1 MNTATRSR
9 RTRLLRG
16 ARPVVAVAA
25 LLAAAGPTSADSLKT
40 LKGVPVPLPP
50 NLGTF
55 VKDRTAAI
63 QLGKALFWD
72 AQTGGTGAQA
82 CATCHFQAGADTR
95 TRNTVNPGANGVF
108 NSVAGADA
116 FIVPGIFP
124 INTGDVVGSQGLIKM
139 SFNAITGG
147 AVDNCTVLADPIF
160 NVNGNNVRQVTGRNT
175 PTNINAIFN
184 FRNFWDGRA
193 NNIFNGVNPAGPND
207 PTATVLQVGPN
218 GPVAVTVSI
227 PNASLASQAVGPP
240 NNGVEMSCAGRNFPQ
255 LARKLLNLRPLGGQF
270 VSPDDSV
277 LGPLANPSGTGLTTT
292 YAALI
297 QAAFQPQWWN
307 SGALVNGF
315 SVMENNF
322 SLYWGLSI
330 LLYESKLV
338 PDDTRVDRFLSGNS
352 SAISATE
359 QLGMDV
365 FTGKGRCV
373 QCHNGPEL
381 TSATVRNGDPR
392 KGFFNSAVRPVA
404 EDTGDIVGGN
414 AMFKTP
420 GIRNTE
426 LNGPYFHN
434 GGMATLREV
443 VEFYNRGG
451 DFPSQFTDGQIRPLG
466 LTETEKSA
474 LVAFMVALTDDRVRF
489 EKGPFDHPSL
499 EVPNGPSVP
508 AVGKLGRN
516 PGVAPF
522 LNLSPFQP

>member
-1 MNTATRSR
+1 
-9 RTRLLRG
+9 
-16 ARPVVAVAA
+16 
-25 LLAAAGPTSADSLKT
+25 
-40 LKGVPVPLPP
+40 
-50 NLGTF
+50 
-55 VKDRTAAI
+55 
-63 QLGKALFWD
+63 
-72 AQTGGTGAQA
+72 
-82 CATCHFQAGADTR
+82 
-95 TRNTVNPGANGVF
+95 
-108 NSVAGADA
+108 
-116 FIVPGIFP
+116 
-124 INTGDVVGSQGLIKM
+124 
-139 SFNAITGG
+139 
-147 AVDNCTVLADPIF
+147 
-160 NVNGNNVRQVTGRNT
+160 
-175 PTNINAIFN
+175 
-184 FRNFWDGRA
+184 
-193 NNIFNGVNPAGPND
+193 
-207 PTATVLQVGPN
+207 
-218 GPVAVTVSI
+218 
-227 PNASLASQAVGPP
+227 
-240 NNGVEMSCAGRNFPQ
+240 MSCAGRNFPQ
-255 LARKLLNLRPLGGQF
+255 LARKLLNLRPLGDQF

-338 PDDTRVDRFLSGNS
+338 PDDTRVDRFLSGNA

-434 GGMATLREV
+434 GGMATLEQV
-443 VEFYNRGG
+443 VEFYSRGG
-451 DFPSQFTDGQIRPLG
+451 DFHEANIANLHPLIDTIG
-466 LTETEKSA
+466 GMDAARKA
-474 LVAFMVALTDDRVRF
+474 NPVAFLQSLTDDRVRYQ
-489 EKGPFDHPSL
+489 KAPFDHPQL
-499 EVPNGPSVP
+499 IIANGVEIP
-508 AVGKLGRN
+508 AVGANGGLALQPFAAKLPR
-516 PGVAPF
+516 
-522 LNLSPFQP
+522 

>member
-1 MNTATRSR
+1 MHTAARSSPF
-9 RTRLLRG
+9 RLLRG
-16 ARPVVAVAA
+16 AGALVVAAA
-25 LLAAAGPTSADSLKT
+25 LLGAAGPAAADSLKT
-40 LKGVPVPLPP
+40 LKGVPVPLPS

-55 VKDRTAAI
+55 VKDRAAAI
-63 QLGKALFWD
+63 KLGKALFWD
-72 AQTGGTGAQA
+72 VQTGGDGGQA
-82 CATCHFQAGADTR
+82 CATCHFQAGADVR

-116 FIVPGIFP
+116 FLSPGHLP
-124 INTGDVVGSQGLIKM
+124 MLTGDVVGSQGLIKM
-139 SFNAITGG
+139 SFNALTGG
-147 AVDNCTVLADPIF
+147 AADNCSVLADPIF

-175 PTNINAIFN
+175 PTNVNAIFN

-207 PTATVLQVGPN
+207 PTATVLQVGPS

-255 LARKLLNLRPLGGQF
+255 LARKLLNLRPLGRQR
-270 VSPDDSV
+270 VAADDSV
-277 LGPLANPSGTGLTTT
+277 LGPLSTGGQGLATT
-292 YAALI
+292 YPALI
-297 QAAFQPQWWN
+297 QAAFQPAWWN
-307 SGALVNGF
+307 SNAVVNGF

-330 LLYESKLV
+330 LLYESTLV
-338 PDDTRVDRFLSGNS
+338 PDDTPVDRFLAGVGSLG
-352 SAISATE
+352 ATE
-359 QLGMDV
+359 QLGMNV
-365 FTGKGRCV
+365 FTGKGRCT

-381 TSATVRNGDPR
+381 TSATVRNNDPL
-392 KGFFNSAVRPVA
+392 KGFFNTGVRPVA
-404 EDTGDIVGGN
+404 EDQGDVIQHNG
-414 AMFKTP
+414 MFKTP

-434 GGMATLREV
+434 GSMATLRQV
-443 VEFYNRGG
+443 VDFYDRGG

-474 LVAFMVALTDDRVRF
+474 LVAFIMALTDDRVRF
-489 EKGPFDHPSL
+489 EKAPFDHPEL
-499 EVPNGPSVP
+499 VVPNGPTLA

-516 PGVAPF
+516 PGGAPF
-522 LNLSPFQP
+522 LNMSPFQP